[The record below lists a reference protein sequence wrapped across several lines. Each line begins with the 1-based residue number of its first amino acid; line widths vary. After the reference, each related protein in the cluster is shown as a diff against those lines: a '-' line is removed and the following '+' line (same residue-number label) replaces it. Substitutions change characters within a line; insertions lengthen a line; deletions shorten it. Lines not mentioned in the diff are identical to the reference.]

1 MTLSKR
7 YYASTFVQWTFFPG
21 GMHRNGAFELSAIFV
36 SNVIIPGR
44 RPENQ
49 PDGLSPTTARS
60 GGDKRRRRDSRERRR
75 GRGKGTQGKRGS
87 GEKKLIARFTERSE
101 IRENSTRVGYSV
113 QSYGAFKR
121 NTRFS

>member
-1 MTLSKR
+1 M
-7 YYASTFVQWTFFPG
+7 QWTLFPG
-21 GMHRNGAFELSAIFV
+21 GMHRDGAFELSAIFV

-60 GGDKRRRRDSRERRR
+60 GGDKRRRRDPGERKRK
-75 GRGKGTQGKRGS
+75 RGKGTQGKGGS
-87 GEKKLIARFTERSE
+87 RREKADSQVHGTK
-101 IRENSTRVGYSV
+101 RENLTRVGYPV

-121 NTRFS
+121 NMRFS